1 VYEEEMTIELN
12 LIMVMEMALNKGHKT
27 VPKEEQ
33 HKSETIIKMMEFAL
47 KIGNFK
53 LLTCIFEVAN

>member
-1 VYEEEMTIELN
+1 MTIELN

-33 HKSETIIKMMEFAL
+33 HKAETIIKMMEFAL